1 MPAYV
6 AMLRGVNVGGN
17 PLKME
22 WLRGACEEMGL
33 REVRTY
39 LQSGNIVFASSLGAA
54 KLAAMLKQK
63 IDKQTRLPV
72 PVIIRSAKEMAEIV
86 AQNPFLQRKGID
98 ATKLHVTF
106 LGGAPKRPDTE
117 RLDKLAGS
125 RDEYHLGKREIFLHC
140 PTNYGET
147 KLSNA
152 AIEKALGV
160 SATTRN
166 WTTMTTLAEMAKG
179 RAIARPLVPRN

>member
-1 MPAYV
+1 MAAYV

-17 PLKME
+17 PLKMA
-22 WLRGACEEMGL
+22 WLRRTCEDIGL

-39 LQSGNIVFASSLGAA
+39 LQSGNIVFVSSLGAA
-54 KLAAMLKQK
+54 RLAATLKAE

-72 PVIIRSAKEMAEIV
+72 PVIIRSAKQMGDVV
-86 AQNPFLQRKGID
+86 AQNPFLRRKGID
-98 ATKLHVTF
+98 ASKLHVTF
-106 LGGAPKRPDTE
+106 LGGAPKQIDSE
-117 RLDKLAGS
+117 RFDKLAAT
-125 RDEYHLGKREIFLHC
+125 RDEYRLAGREIYLHC
-140 PTNYGET
+140 PINYGET

-166 WTTMTTLAEMAKG
+166 WATVTTLAEMA
-179 RAIARPLVPRN
+179 RT